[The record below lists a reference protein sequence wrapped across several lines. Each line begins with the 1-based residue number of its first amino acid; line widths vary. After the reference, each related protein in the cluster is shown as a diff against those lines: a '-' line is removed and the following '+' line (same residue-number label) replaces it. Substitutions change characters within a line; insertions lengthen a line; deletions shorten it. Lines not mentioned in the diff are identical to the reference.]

1 MQNQNLPVNS
11 TIINTTQKPAEQ
23 APKEIIKEVTL
34 ESVAKN
40 MKTQPIQK
48 QQPLPVARIDSD
60 DFFLPDPKARRPEKL
75 DLKFAANNRA
85 VKADLMEELW
95 TIQTQI

>member
-1 MQNQNLPVNS
+1 
-11 TIINTTQKPAEQ
+11 
-23 APKEIIKEVTL
+23 
-34 ESVAKN
+34 
-40 MKTQPIQK
+40 MKTQPFQK
-48 QQPLPVARIDSD
+48 LQPLAVPRIDTD

-95 TIQTQI
+95 NI